1 MWNRSFLV
9 YKYWTRSQT
18 LVLKKWKS
26 ASPILEKAPVLVE
39 KAAVRLEDTDEFLLQ
54 IHCYEYTL

>member
-9 YKYWTRSQT
+9 YKYWTRSQI

-26 ASPILEKAPVLVE
+26 AAPILEKVSAPVE
-39 KAAVRLEDTDEFLLQ
+39 NAPVRLEDTDELLLQ

>member
-9 YKYWTRSQT
+9 YKYWNRSQA
-18 LVLKKWKS
+18 LVFKKWKS
-26 ASPILEKAPVLVE
+26 VVPVLEKGSLKV
-39 KAAVRLEDTDEFLLQ
+39 DEMDELLLQ

>member
-9 YKYWTRSQT
+9 YKYWARSQT

-26 ASPILEKAPVLVE
+26 AAPILEKVAVPVE
-39 KAAVRLEDTDEFLLQ
+39 KAAVRLEDSDELLLE
-54 IHCYEYTL
+54 IHCSDYTL